1 LNEGVMRNRTNILSG
16 LAIAV
21 AALML
26 TVPATAWQAARSN
39 YASLVTRGEN
49 GSHILGNPYAPTKL
63 TEYVSYTCPHC
74 AHFTAETSALMRSR
88 YVAPGTV
95 SVEIR
100 HIVRDPIDMAMAAA
114 ANCGAP
120 ARFFSR
126 HEALMAQQSAIL
138 ARVQALP
145 NATLQAWGQ
154 GEATT
159 RLRRVADDSGVTD
172 WMRLRGFTPAQVNTC
187 LADVALQNRLI
198 AMGNAGTA
206 AGVTGTPNFAIN
218 GALLPGVYSW
228 AALSGPLAAAVARR

>member
-1 LNEGVMRNRTNILSG
+1 MQNKTKIATATGAL
-16 LAIAV
+16 LAVGAIV
-21 AALML
+21 LGSS
-26 TVPATAWQAARSN
+26 VPATAWQAARSDF
-39 YASLVTRGEN
+39 ASLVTRGEN
-49 GSHILGNPYAPTKL
+49 GSHILGNPNAPTKL
-63 TEYVSYTCPHC
+63 VEYVSYTCPHC
-74 AHFTAETSALMRSR
+74 AHFTAESSALMRAR
-88 YVAPGTV
+88 YVGPGTV
-95 SVEIR
+95 SVEVR

-159 RLRRVADDSGVTD
+159 RLRRVADDSGVTA
-172 WMRLRGFTPAQVNTC
+172 WMRLRGFTPVQINTC
-187 LADVALQNRLI
+187 LADVSLQNRLV
-198 AMGNAGTA
+198 AMTNVGTT

-218 GALLPGVYSW
+218 GALLPNVYSW
-228 AALSGPLAAAVARR
+228 AALSPLLTAAAARR

>member
-1 LNEGVMRNRTNILSG
+1 MRSLMK
-16 LAIAV
+16 IATGMV
-21 AALML
+21 L
-26 TVPATAWQAARSN
+26 TIGSIVLVSSVPATAWQAARSN
-39 YASLVTRGEN
+39 FASLVTRGEH
-49 GSHILGNPYAPTKL
+49 GSHILGNPNAPTKL
-63 TEYVSYTCPHC
+63 VEYVSYTCPHC
-74 AHFTAETSALMRSR
+74 AHFTAESSALMRSR

-100 HIVRDPIDMAMAAA
+100 HIVRDPVDMAMAAA

-120 ARFFSR
+120 NRFFSR

-154 GEATT
+154 GEPAT

-172 WMRLRGFTPAQVNTC
+172 WMRLRGFTPVQINTC
-187 LADVALQNRLI
+187 LADVSLQNRLV

-218 GALLPGVYSW
+218 GALLPNVYSW
-228 AALSGPLAAAVARR
+228 TALSPLLAAATIRR